1 MRTRQYLLFMFGNWK
16 ILEKERELYSH
27 ISDMLHTII
36 NTPEISFI
44 TGEHMM
50 IACLSST
57 STFEEISSLLEEF
70 LSPEINTYFLM
81 PKPRKLSYRM
91 NPILEE
97 HLFNKVISP
106 KKNKIKLDDKEL
118 KELQK
123 LFKEDKDRENI
134 LRDMARMMMPIVMHG
149 QFPINLDKDKPS
161 YQEWLKTQKINLDL
175 DSILDK
181 ISSQGIDSLNEIE
194 KEFLDNH
201 KKDN

>member
-16 ILEKERELYSH
+16 ILESERNLYSH
-27 ISDMLHTII
+27 ISNMLHTII

-57 STFEEISSLLEEF
+57 SPFEEISDLLEEF

-81 PKPRKLSYRM
+81 PKPRKLAYRM
-91 NPILEE
+91 NPILES
-97 HLFNKVISP
+97 HLFNKGIPP
-106 KKNKIKLDDKEL
+106 KKKEIKLDEKEL
-118 KELQK
+118 KDLEK
-123 LFKEDKDRENI
+123 LFKQDKDRGDI
-134 LRDMARMMMPIVMHG
+134 LKDMARIMMPLVFNG
-149 QFPINLDKDKPS
+149 RYPIDKERPK

-181 ISSQGIDSLNEIE
+181 ISSEGIESLNEIE

-201 KKDN
+201 KKK